1 MRRFIKALILGVTF
15 YALFGFAILPATLHL
30 AINLFSPRIIN
41 QPLHLGGVHLN
52 PFSLR
57 LTLQSLRIGDLQAP
71 ILGFSELSV
80 QAGWNSLS
88 GTPHIRAIELND
100 PVARIVL
107 DEQGEI
113 NLSHLP
119 HSNDSSPSAESKR
132 EQKYQSEQEPVDFS
146 LTLDSLSVN
155 NADILFTDQLIA
167 EKSDQPFTLAVDSLN
182 LKLQDF
188 NWPESTS
195 TYSIEG
201 NIQEQGKLALSGNVQ
216 LPARKVSTQVD
227 ISQLDITSLQPYVT
241 SFSYLGLNRGFLTL
255 SAELDWLPESGL
267 STLAQISVDQLK
279 LVDRRDQS
287 DVLAWKSLA
296 LQPIEYHQQT
306 NSLTINQ
313 IQLQQPEV
321 KIAIDQSLNVNL
333 ASLLKQSGLK
343 QSGLKQCDLI
353 EEQPAQDTDSPVSF
367 SINQFDIENGFIDF
381 ADYSFQPGFATPI
394 RRLNGQLTGLALPTD
409 RTATLVLKGQVDQY
423 SPVNI
428 KASLIPSKPLDTTSI
443 NMSFNDVELTTL
455 TPYSGRF
462 AGYLIEKGHMDLD
475 LNYQVADAQLEAH
488 NAMLLDNLTLGEPVD
503 SQEAIELP
511 LKLAIA
517 LLKDRNGHIDIQLPV
532 SGDLNNPEF
541 ELGSVMRMALTNM
554 LGNIVA
560 APFDFLASL
569 VGGDAETMSSV
580 QFAPGTPVIPLQ
592 QTGSLN
598 QLFAALHERP
608 EVELDIR
615 GTASIREDWPLIA
628 QAKIEDAIELSWQ
641 DYQVVNALDN
651 DILTEN
657 IRLELMAQLAE
668 AQAINIESASTL
680 KAINQ
685 QLVNQWPY
693 DEIAMRGL
701 AIERSKSIKNYLVE
715 QGLSSER
722 LFILD
727 ADTTEQQVSGRG
739 VETRMEIKVL

>member
-30 AINLFSPRIIN
+30 AINLFSPHIIN

-57 LTLQSLRIGDLQAP
+57 LTLQSLRIGDLQDP

-88 GTPHIRAIELND
+88 GTPHIKAIELND

-113 NLSHLP
+113 NLSHLL
-119 HSNDSSPSAESKR
+119 HSNDSSPSTEP
-132 EQKYQSEQEPVDFS
+132 QSVQEPANFS
-146 LTLDSLSVN
+146 LALNSLSVN

-167 EKSDQPFTLAVDSLN
+167 EQSGLPFTLAVDSLN

-201 NIQEQGKLALSGNVQ
+201 NIQEQGRLALSGNVQ
-216 LPARKVSTQVD
+216 LPSRKVSTQVD
-227 ISQLDITSLQPYVT
+227 ISQFDIKSLQPYVT
-241 SFSYLGLNRGFLTL
+241 DFSHVGLNRGFLTL

-267 STLAQISVDQLK
+267 SALAQISVDQLK
-279 LVDRRDQS
+279 LIDRRNQS

-296 LQPIEYHQQT
+296 LQPIEYYQHS

-313 IQLQQPEV
+313 IQLLQPEV

-333 ASLLKQSGLK
+333 ASLLKQGGLK
-343 QSGLKQCDLI
+343 QSDLTA
-353 EEQPAQDTDSPVSF
+353 EQPIQDTDSPISF

-381 ADYSFQPGFATPI
+381 ADYSFQPGFVTPI
-394 RRLNGQLTGLALPTD
+394 RRLNGQLTGLTLPTD
-409 RTATLVLKGQVDQY
+409 QTATLVLKGQVDRY

-475 LNYQVADAQLEAH
+475 LNYQVTDAQLEAH

-592 QTGSLN
+592 QTDSLN

-628 QAKIEDAIELSWQ
+628 QAKIENAIELSWQ
-641 DYQVVNALDN
+641 DYQAVNTLDN

-668 AQAINIESASTL
+668 AQAIDIESASTL

-715 QGLSSER
+715 QGLSPER

-727 ADTTEQQVSGRG
+727 ANTTEQQVSGRG